1 MRTLLLGVVT
11 ASALVLATPTFA
23 AAAPASAPA
32 ADGTSAP
39 ASARAAD
46 GTSAPGS
53 APGSAPAF
61 SGTGRS
67 SASLHGWARLDLF
80 GPVPEPSQLITLAV
94 DAHATGRPSTGGRGH
109 ATIQHVF
116 DRDTDREFTARAE
129 IRVDC
134 LTERDGTVVLTGSVD
149 SVTYT
154 AGPALDPVPPFPGD
168 WHPEVALGL
177 RHDEQGRLRVGWSGV
192 PAQPTAPP
200 VATACQAPTDAGLHL
215 VRGGFAFRR

>member
-32 ADGTSAP
+32 AAGASAP
-39 ASARAAD
+39 A
-46 GTSAPGS
+46 
-53 APGSAPAF
+53 SAPAF
-61 SGTGRS
+61 SGTERS

-80 GPVPEPSQLITLAV
+80 GPVPEPSQLITLGV
-94 DAHATGRPSTGGRGH
+94 DAHATGNPSTGSRGH

-116 DRDTDREFTARAE
+116 ERDTDREFTARAE

-134 LTERDGTVVLTGSVD
+134 LTERDGTVVLTGTVD

-154 AGPALDPVPPFPGD
+154 AGPGLDPVPPFPSD
-168 WHPEVALGL
+168 WHPEVALGF

-200 VATACQAPTDAGLHL
+200 VATACQAPTDPGLHL